1 MNAIRNQ
8 SQTNTEKKTSDN
20 DDEVKDQNI
29 QTQTEKGKSLIL
41 YRCKIYE

>member
-1 MNAIRNQ
+1 MNAIHNQ

-29 QTQTEKGKSLIL
+29 QTQIEK
-41 YRCKIYE
+41 